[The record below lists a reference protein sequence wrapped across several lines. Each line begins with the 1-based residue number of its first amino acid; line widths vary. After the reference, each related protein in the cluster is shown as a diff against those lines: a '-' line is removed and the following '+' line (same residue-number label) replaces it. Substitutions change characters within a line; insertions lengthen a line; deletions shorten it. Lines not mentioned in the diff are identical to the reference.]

1 LGGGAG
7 RPGAAGVDGL
17 LPRVARGDA
26 EAFAGVCDQVAGA
39 VYGLVHRIVGDQSRA
54 EQVASEAL
62 VEVWRSAARF
72 SPAEGSGVSWVMT
85 VARRHAMSHAAVAGD
100 DHAAGPRPPGT
111 GAERAA
117 ADLLA
122 HRGLASLT
130 GPQRE
135 AVLLASCGYTR
146 QQAADLAGVPA
157 VTLAGRLREGL
168 LRLNGGPE

>member
-1 LGGGAG
+1 LGSGAG
-7 RPGAAGVDGL
+7 RPGAAEVDGL

-39 VYGLVHRIVGDQSRA
+39 VYGLVHRIVADQSRA

-62 VEVWRSAARF
+62 VEVWRSASRF
-72 SPAEGSGVSWVMT
+72 SATEGSGVSWVMT
-85 VARRHAMSHAAVAGD
+85 VARRHAMSRAVVAGR
-100 DHAAGPRPPGT
+100 DHAAGPGPSGVR
-111 GAERAA
+111 AERAA
-117 ADLLA
+117 GDLLA
-122 HRGLASLT
+122 NRGLASLT

-157 VTLAGRLREGL
+157 DTLAERLREGL
-168 LRLNGGPE
+168 LGLND

>member
-1 LGGGAG
+1 LGSGAG
-7 RPGAAGVDGL
+7 RPGAAAVDGL

-26 EAFAGVCDQVAGA
+26 AAFAGVCDQVAGA

-62 VEVWRSAARF
+62 VEVWRSASRF

-85 VARRHAMSHAAVAGD
+85 VARRHAMSHAVVVAGD
-100 DHAAGPRPPGT
+100 DHAAGPGPSGVR
-111 GAERAA
+111 AERAA
-117 ADLLA
+117 GDLLA
-122 HRGLASLT
+122 HRGLASLA

-157 VTLAGRLREGL
+157 DTLAERLREGL
-168 LRLNGGPE
+168 LGLNA